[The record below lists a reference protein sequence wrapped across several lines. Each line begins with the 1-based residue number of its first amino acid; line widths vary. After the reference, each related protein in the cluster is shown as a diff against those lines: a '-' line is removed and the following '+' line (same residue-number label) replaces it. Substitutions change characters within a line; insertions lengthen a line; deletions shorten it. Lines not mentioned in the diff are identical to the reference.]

1 MTLTLWTLVTQL
13 GNALWLLPAAAV
25 LAAWLW
31 LGGARR
37 MAWGWAACFGL
48 AVLLVLASK
57 IAFLGFGIGIRSLD
71 FTGISG
77 HATVATA
84 VFTMLLYVWP
94 RSRAAWVPRLAVAAG
109 MAIGLAVGVSRLVLR
124 AHSLSE
130 VLAGCALGAVAALA
144 AIAVGRRLRGP
155 LPHRW
160 VPSLLLV
167 ALFLLPHLPLPLQ
180 SHDIVSRLSLLAS
193 GRGELFSRHS
203 SAW

>member
-1 MTLTLWTLVTQL
+1 MTSPYWTLITQL
-13 GNALWLLPAAAV
+13 GNALWLLPAAAL

-31 LGGARR
+31 WGGARR
-37 MAWGWAACFGL
+37 MAWGWMLCFGG
-48 AVLLVLASK
+48 AVFLVLASK
-57 IAFLGFGIGIRSLD
+57 VAFLGFGIGIRRLD

-94 RSRAAWVPRLAVAAG
+94 RSRADWVPRMAVAAG

-130 VLAGCALGAVAALA
+130 VVAGCVLGAAAALA
-144 AIAVGRRLRGP
+144 AITWGRRLRGP
-155 LPHRW
+155 MPHRW
-160 VPSLLLV
+160 VPSALLL

-180 SHDIVSRLSLLAS
+180 SHDIVTRLSLLAS
-193 GRGELFSRHS
+193 GRGEVFSRQS
-203 SAW
+203 GTW